1 MRPARGLEGRPGPA
15 CTAAI
20 VAQLP
25 CSSVDPATPVDV
37 LPELEWRGL
46 LYQVTDRDAL
56 ARLLAAEPVT
66 VYAGFDPS
74 QPSLQVGN
82 LLQLCTLR
90 RFQEAGHRPIVLAGG
105 GTGMIGDPG
114 GKTAERALLTGEE
127 LQANLTAVRGQ
138 LERFVD
144 LSGGRGLLVDNREW
158 LGELRVLDFLRDVGK
173 HFTVNQMVA
182 KESVKSRFEGREQGI
197 SYTEFSY
204 MLLQAYDFLYLRDA
218 YGCRLQFGGSDQWG
232 NITMGVELIRKL
244 RDVQAFG
251 LTSPLV
257 LNADGTK
264 LGKTETGTVWL
275 DPDRT
280 SPYQLYQFFV
290 RTDDAMV
297 TSYLRYFTWLDHD
310 RIRELDQATVDHPER
325 REAQQV
331 LAKEVTALVH
341 GDRDA
346 GAAVRAARVLFG
358 DGELAE
364 LDEGLFRDVF
374 GDAPS
379 ATRPRADLDGAGLP
393 VVELATDGGLE
404 PSRSAARRDIRG
416 GALHLNATM
425 VTDED
430 HRVTRAD
437 LFHDRWVVLRRG
449 KHSYLVVEFA

>member
-1 MRPARGLEGRPGPA
+1 
-15 CTAAI
+15 
-20 VAQLP
+20 
-25 CSSVDPATPVDV
+25 VDPATPVDV
-37 LPELEWRGL
+37 LPELERRGL

-173 HFTVNQMVA
+173 YFTVNQMVA

-204 MLLQAYDFLYLRDA
+204 MLLQAYDFLYLRDT

-257 LNADGTK
+257 LSADGTK

-275 DPDRT
+275 DPKRT

-297 TSYLRYFTWLDHD
+297 TSYLRYFTWLDHA
-310 RIRELDQATVDHPER
+310 RIRELDQATTDHPER
-325 REAQQV
+325 REAQQA

-341 GDRDA
+341 GDHDA

-364 LDEGLFRDVF
+364 LDEDLFREVF

-379 ATRPRADLDGAGLP
+379 ATRPRADLDGSGLP
-393 VVELATDGGLE
+393 VVELAAHGGLE

-416 GALHLNATM
+416 RALHLNGTP
-425 VTDED
+425 VTDD
-430 HRVTRAD
+430 DRRVTHAD
-437 LFHDRWVVLRRG
+437 LFHDRWVVLRKG
-449 KHSYLVVEFA
+449 KHNYLVVEFA